1 MKDIDCGPHP
11 VTLQAGSMR
20 ASVNISIINDE
31 DSECDEI
38 FTAQIIIGKGNSS
51 REGFRLGQNPS
62 ISIIVKDI
70 EGDMG
75 LSHHFLHYV
84 THSILR
90 RLPYI
95 VFA

>member
-1 MKDIDCGPHP
+1 MKDVDCGPHT
-11 VTLQAGSMR
+11 VTLQAGSVT

-31 DSECDEI
+31 DSECDEV
-38 FTAQIIIGKGNSS
+38 FTAQIIIGEGNSS

-62 ISIIVKDI
+62 ISIIVKDD

-75 LSHHFLHYV
+75 LLHHFLHYV
-84 THSILR
+84 THSILWK
-90 RLPYI
+90 LPYI